1 MSKLDSTQGPSIKRV
16 FCPSGVSFEAVN
28 VIQRDTVDIPTA
40 GIPYFGAKPEEGEH
54 LR

>member
-28 VIQRDTVDIPTA
+28 VIQRDTVIFQRQESP
-40 GIPYFGAKPEEGEH
+40 ILVQNQRRENI
-54 LR
+54 